1 MSIHPQAQAVMTMIA
16 EWQRE
21 QGAPPRT
28 EQTLEQSREL
38 MRRMAPL
45 RRRGP
50 LQEMASVEDVNLPA
64 RGGPRRA
71 RVYRP
76 APTAGAFTLVYVHGG
91 GYVVGGIDES
101 DAECRRF
108 ATSLGCDVVSISYRL
123 APEHPWPAGVDDGED
138 ALRAIL
144 AGAVPGLAGPVVLAG
159 VSAGAGLATAMVRR
173 TLAGGGSPVSLLV
186 LMSPW
191 LDMTLTSPSIQLYGS
206 GYILERESLAGFC
219 SAYCPDAGALGHA
232 ELSAA
237 RHEVPAGWPETILF
251 AAERDPLA
259 DDAALFA
266 RRLAE
271 AGIRHHLRFAPG
283 MLHGFHGWWDH
294 IPAIAPDIAWLD
306 GLIRAR
312 TGRID
317 EGRA

>member
-1 MSIHPQAQAVMTMIA
+1 MAIHPQARAVMAMIA
-16 EWQRE
+16 AWQQE
-21 QGAPPRT
+21 QGVPPRT
-28 EQTLEQSREL
+28 QQGLALSREL
-38 MRRMAPL
+38 MLRMAPL

-50 LQEMASVEDVNLPA
+50 VQEMASVEDVQLPA

-71 RVYRP
+71 RVYRAAGRP
-76 APTAGAFTLVYVHGG
+76 APFTLVYVHGG

-138 ALRAIL
+138 MLRAVAGGAIAGLQGPL
-144 AGAVPGLAGPVVLAG
+144 ALAG
-159 VSAGAGLATAMVRR
+159 VSAGAGLAAAMTRR
-173 TLAGGGSPVSLLV
+173 LLADGPSPVRLLV

-191 LDMTLTSPSIQLYGS
+191 LDMTLSLPATHIHATGHQ
-206 GYILERESLAGFC
+206 LERESLVGF
-219 SAYCPDAGALGHA
+219 SQAYIPQGVPDDHP
-232 ELSAA
+232 ELSPA
-237 RHEVPAGWPETILF
+237 RHPVPAGWPETVLF

-266 RRLAE
+266 RRLSE
-271 AGIRHHLRFAPG
+271 AGTAYHVRIVPG

-294 IPAIAPDIAWLD
+294 MPAIEADIAWLD
-306 GLIRAR
+306 
-312 TGRID
+312 RIVASRMTAPAQR
-317 EGRA
+317 G

>member
-16 EWQRE
+16 EWQRQ

-28 EQTLEQSREL
+28 QQTLEQSREL

-50 LQEMASVEDVNLPA
+50 VQEMASVEDIALPA

-76 APTAGAFTLVYVHGG
+76 AATAGAFTLVYVHGG

-108 ATSLGCDVVSISYRL
+108 ATALGCDVVSISYRL

-144 AGAVPGLAGPVVLAG
+144 AGTLPGLAGPVVLAG
-159 VSAGAGLATAMVRR
+159 VSAGAGLAAAMVRR
-173 TLAGGGSPVSLLV
+173 TLVDGVSPVRLLV

-191 LDMTLTSPSIQLYGS
+191 LDMTLTSPSTQLYAT
-206 GYILERESLAGFC
+206 GYILESESLAGFC
-219 SAYCPDAGALGHA
+219 RAYCPAGDALGDP
-232 ELSAA
+232 ELSPA
-237 RHEVPAGWPETILF
+237 RHAVPAGWPETILF

-271 AGIRHHLRFAPG
+271 SGTRHHVRFVSG

-306 GLIRAR
+306 GLIRERA
-312 TGRID
+312 
-317 EGRA
+317 GRAD

>member
-1 MSIHPQAQAVMTMIA
+1 MTIHPQAQAVMAMIA
-16 EWQRE
+16 EWNRQ
-21 QGAPPRT
+21 QGAPART
-28 EQTLEQSREL
+28 QQSLEQSREL

-50 LQEMASVEDVNLPA
+50 VQEMAAVDDLTLPA
-64 RGGPRRA
+64 RGGPRRV

-76 APTAGAFTLVYVHGG
+76 AASPGPFTLVYVHGG
-91 GYVVGGIDES
+91 GYVVGGIEES

-138 ALRAIL
+138 VLRAIA
-144 AGAVPGLAGPVVLAG
+144 AGAVPRLSGPIVLAG
-159 VSAGAGLATAMVRR
+159 VSAGAGLAAAAMRR
-173 TLAGGGSPVSLLV
+173 LLADGPSPVSLLV

-191 LDMTLTSPSIQLYGS
+191 LDTTLTSPATALYATGF
-206 GYILERESLAGFC
+206 ILERESLAGFC
-219 SAYCPDAGALGHA
+219 RAYVPAGVPLDHP
-232 ELSAA
+232 ELSPA
-237 RHEVPAGWPETILF
+237 RHDVPAGWPETILF
-251 AAERDPLA
+251 AAECDPLA

-266 RRLAE
+266 RRLSE
-271 AGIRHHLRFAPG
+271 RGTPHHVRFVAG

-306 GLIRAR
+306 DLVRTRAPVSS
-312 TGRID
+312 
-317 EGRA
+317 